1 MSSKDLIEENTK
13 LLKSKMDST
22 IDMLNMIIKQ
32 ISDKVLSSCFNYYG
46 LSGLAPNMPWP
57 SQDER
62 KNSLAERNRTMS
74 RDSGVIQN
82 KNYPSYNFG
91 GGNSHNFGHNFNM
104 GFDSNNPRN
113 KKNSKN
119 SCTHTDSNQILNE

>member
-57 SQDER
+57 TQDQR

-82 KNYPSYNFG
+82 KHFPSYNTGGGNSYNFG
-91 GGNSHNFGHNFNM
+91 PNFNM
-104 GFDSNNPRN
+104 GFESNPRN

-119 SCTHTDSNQILNE
+119 SLTDTHSNQILNE